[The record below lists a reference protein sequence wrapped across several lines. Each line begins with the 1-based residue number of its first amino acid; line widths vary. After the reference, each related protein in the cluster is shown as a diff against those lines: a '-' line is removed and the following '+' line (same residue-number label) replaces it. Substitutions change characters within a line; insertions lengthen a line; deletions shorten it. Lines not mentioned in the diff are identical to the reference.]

1 VQIAIYLDLF
11 FFLLFNLN
19 LFFYLLK
26 FHLHLLS
33 FIFYIQL
40 VKKEEN
46 GNEGKD
52 EIVLNKKRKEKKKK
66 LR

>member
-1 VQIAIYLDLF
+1 
-11 FFLLFNLN
+11 
-19 LFFYLLK
+19 
-26 FHLHLLS
+26 
-33 FIFYIQL
+33 L